1 MIQSVTEREIATY
14 NQRGYVVPDIQLSAE
29 RIEELDAA
37 VHRLIANNP
46 DVRPERLVSVHI
58 DRMNDEGVRGDA
70 AFFKLASDPLIVDAV
85 LQVMG
90 PDVVLWGCQVFCKPA
105 SDGMEVPM
113 HQDGHY
119 WPIDPL
125 ESCTAWVAIDDSTIE
140 NGCLRLVPGSHKARR
155 SFQHGL
161 SEREG
166 LVLNQYV
173 DDPEVDLSVAED
185 VELRAGQ
192 FSLHDIH
199 MIHGSNANRSGK
211 RRAGVA
217 IRYMPGTS
225 LMDRESSRTGS
236 SSGYMVNWKTRPLWL
251 LRGENRAGN
260 DLEVG
265 HE

>member
-1 MIQSVTEREIATY
+1 MIQSVTGKEVETY
-14 NQRGYVVPDIQLSAE
+14 NERGYVVPSIQLSAD
-29 RIEELDAA
+29 RVQELDAA
-37 VHRLIANNP
+37 VQRLIAKNP

-70 AFFKLASDPLIVDAV
+70 TFFELATDPIIVDAV
-85 LQVMG
+85 EKVMG
-90 PDVVLWGCQVFCKPA
+90 PDVVLWGCQVFCKPP

-125 ESCTAWVAIDDSTIE
+125 ESCTAWIAIDDCTVE

-161 SEREG
+161 SKREG

-173 DDPEVDLSVAED
+173 DDPKVDLSVAED

-199 MIHGSNANRSGK
+199 MVHGSNANRSGK

-225 LMDRESSRTGS
+225 LMNRESSRTGS
-236 SSGYMVNWKTRPLWL
+236 SSGYMVNWRTRPLWL

-260 DLEVG
+260 DLKVG
-265 HE
+265 HQ

>member
-1 MIQSVTEREIATY
+1 MIQSVTEKEVETY
-14 NQRGYVVPDIQLSAE
+14 NERGYVVPGIQLSAD
-29 RIEELDAA
+29 RIQELDAA
-37 VHRLIANNP
+37 VQRLIAKHP

-70 AFFKLASDPLIVDAV
+70 TFFELATDPIIVDAV
-85 LQVMG
+85 EAVMG
-90 PDVVLWGCQVFCKPA
+90 PDVVLWGCQVFCKPP

-125 ESCTAWVAIDDSTIE
+125 ESCTAWIALDDCTVE

-155 SFQHGL
+155 SFQHGV
-161 SEREG
+161 SKREG

-173 DDPEVDLSVAED
+173 DDPTVDLSMAED

-225 LMDRESSRTGS
+225 LMNRESSLTGS
-236 SSGYMVNWKTRPLWL
+236 SSGYMVNWRTRPLWL

-265 HE
+265 HQ

>member
-14 NQRGYVVPDIQLSAE
+14 NQRGFVVPDIQLSAE
-29 RIEELDAA
+29 RIGELDAA

-85 LQVMG
+85 SQVMG

-125 ESCTAWVAIDDSTIE
+125 ESCTAWIAIDDCTVE

-161 SEREG
+161 SKREG

-173 DDPEVDLSVAED
+173 DDPKVDLSVAED

-199 MIHGSNANRSGK
+199 MVHGSNANRSGK

-225 LMDRESSRTGS
+225 LMNRESSRTGS
-236 SSGYMVNWKTRPLWL
+236 SSGYMVNWRTRPLWL

-265 HE
+265 HQ

>member
-1 MIQSVTEREIATY
+1 MIQSVTEREVDAY

-29 RIEELDAA
+29 RIGELDAA
-37 VHRLIANNP
+37 VDRLIANNP

-85 LQVMG
+85 SQVMG

-173 DDPEVDLSVAED
+173 DDPEVDLSMAED

-236 SSGYMVNWKTRPLWL
+236 SSGYMVNCKTRPLWL